1 LQYYLER
8 NLEARERELAREEEL
23 EEKAPKVKA
32 KSKMSKVHC
41 NQAFIMPFPY
51 IWFSLVYFNNPFF
64 WNSNAGRESCQKE
77 AEGSGLPTK
86 QAKIEVA

>member
-32 KSKMSKVHC
+32 KSKMSKV
-41 NQAFIMPFPY
+41 NIT
-51 IWFSLVYFNNPFF
+51 SGV
-64 WNSNAGRESCQKE
+64 SCKI
-77 AEGSGLPTK
+77 GLL
-86 QAKIEVA
+86 

>member
-8 NLEARERELAREEEL
+8 NLEARERELAREDEL

-41 NQAFIMPFPY
+41 YYAFTMPFH
-51 IWFSLVYFNNPFF
+51 YF
-64 WNSNAGRESCQKE
+64 R
-77 AEGSGLPTK
+77 
-86 QAKIEVA
+86 